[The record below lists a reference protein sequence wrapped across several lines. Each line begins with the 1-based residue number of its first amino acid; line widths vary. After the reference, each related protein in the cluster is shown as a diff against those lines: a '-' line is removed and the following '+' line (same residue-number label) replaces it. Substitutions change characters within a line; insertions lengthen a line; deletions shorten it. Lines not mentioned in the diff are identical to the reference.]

1 SLNLFKHLQEIGLK
15 PDKFTFPVV
24 LKVSSHCLMI
34 ETGGSLHSMAVK
46 SGFGSDLHVNNTLL
60 RMYAGFGVISNL
72 PLDSLLL
79 FQCMKLA
86 NENPNYVTLVSLLGA
101 CTCILNIRL
110 GKGIHSHIVTSGIE
124 LHVELE
130 TTLLGMY
137 AKCGHIQLAFRIFK
151 SMGDKNLQTWT
162 IMISGLTDHGHEEEV
177 VSLFAIMEESGFRLD
192 NLSFSAILYAYS
204 HIGFVDAGRE
214 YFEKMASIYNIRPTM
229 EHYGCMMEPNSLI
242 LRSFISACKHHGH
255 IPCAEENIREILL
268 KIEPDLGSNY
278 VLASSLSYLFGYCSN
293 ANNLRLAMK
302 AKGINKYP
310 DSHLVVLPK
319 EAVEGFD
326 SNVSVYADRRGN
338 SDHQD

>member
-1 SLNLFKHLQEIGLK
+1 
-15 PDKFTFPVV
+15 
-24 LKVSSHCLMI
+24 MI

-72 PLDSLLL
+72 PSDSLLL

-86 NENPNYVTLVSLLGA
+86 NEKPNCVTLVSLLGA
-101 CTCILNIRL
+101 CTHILNIRL
-110 GKGIHSHIVTSGIE
+110 GKCIHSHIVTSGIE

-137 AKCGHIQLAFRIFK
+137 AKCGHIQSTLRIFK

-177 VSLFAIMEESGFRLD
+177 VSLFARMEEFGFMPD
-192 NLSFSAILYAYS
+192 SLSFSAILYACS

-214 YFEKMASIYNIRPTM
+214 YFEKNGNDA
-229 EHYGCMMEPNSLI
+229 NS
-242 LRSFISACKHHGH
+242 
-255 IPCAEENIREILL
+255 
-268 KIEPDLGSNY
+268 
-278 VLASSLSYLFGYCSN
+278 
-293 ANNLRLAMK
+293 LRLAMK
-302 AKGINKYP
+302 SKGINKYP
-310 DSHLVVLPK
+310 GSHLVILPK
-319 EAVEGFD
+319 EAVEGSD
-326 SNVSVYADRRGN
+326 SNVSVYVDRRGN